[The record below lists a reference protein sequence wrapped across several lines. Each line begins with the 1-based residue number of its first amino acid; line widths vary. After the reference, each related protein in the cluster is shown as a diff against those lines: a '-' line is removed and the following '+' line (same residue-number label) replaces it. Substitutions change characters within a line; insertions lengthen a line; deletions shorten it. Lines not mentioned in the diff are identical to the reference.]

1 MRESGSS
8 HGAPADGITSS
19 DYDAGYAQ
27 AAREA
32 TWARL
37 RGWTASERQLTVML
51 MRAAR
56 IYASVRGG
64 KSVAGQSPEWLR
76 GRLDA
81 LRALVRQRAADEHR
95 SDSGD

>member
-1 MRESGSS
+1 MLDSGPPR
-8 HGAPADGITSS
+8 GAPINVTAGA

-27 AAREA
+27 VTREVA
-32 TWARL
+32 WARM
-37 RGWTASERQLTVML
+37 RGWSPTERQLTVIL

-56 IYASVRGG
+56 IYAAVRGG

-81 LRALVRQRAADEHR
+81 LRALLRQSAAGTRDRE
-95 SDSGD
+95 